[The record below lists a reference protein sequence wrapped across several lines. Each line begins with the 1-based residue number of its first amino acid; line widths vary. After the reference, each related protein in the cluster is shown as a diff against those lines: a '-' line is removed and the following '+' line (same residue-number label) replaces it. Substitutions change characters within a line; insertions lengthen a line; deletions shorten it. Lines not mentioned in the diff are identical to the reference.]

1 MGMIDTHFLA
11 IVGAG
16 GVAGCAWL
24 PLLTPL
30 FDKVAGRAS
39 RRITAAGLP
48 RFLLAIALWAV
59 VTALVFWLPAKLLG
73 LLPVD
78 GRFKL
83 YQVSFLAGALMG
95 RALTA
100 RMRR

>member
-48 RFLLAIALWAV
+48 RFLLAIVVWVV
-59 VTALVFWLPAKLLG
+59 VTALVFWLPAKL
-73 LLPVD
+73 
-78 GRFKL
+78 L